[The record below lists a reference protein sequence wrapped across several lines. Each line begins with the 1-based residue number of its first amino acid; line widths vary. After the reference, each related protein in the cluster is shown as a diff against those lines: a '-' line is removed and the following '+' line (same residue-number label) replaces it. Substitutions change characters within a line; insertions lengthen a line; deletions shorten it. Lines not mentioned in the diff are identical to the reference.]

1 MSLIFN
7 YHLTSDFHHVSPPPP
22 PPPPSSPQ
30 PATSTRQPET
40 DDFETYEVALPPNKF
55 VQKYTEDPILERIL
69 DRRGSGSPSTSQKR
83 VSTYNKSRRTVF
95 NEWHRDPDGA
105 ELDTDK
111 YESDSKCAPNSG
123 PVWGSSLWD
132 FYKTDLNP
140 SKRSGKA
147 KTSASILSAF
157 CNEAEE
163 LGHAPRELEWADT
176 EPEPQRREA
185 ADIVSIHEDNVD
197 TIMLDTDGSR
207 YCASSMEEIENGD
220 NDVEHYNTPFHP
232 GSYPPTCFPA
242 PPFHPTTPKLQTRIP
257 LHLLPEELIVHD
269 PYHLLSG
276 DRSKHTTP
284 PNSNNFGLLPWPF
297 PVDATSPT
305 SPQEYT
311 THTYKLNVS
320 HSTID
325 KIDKKRASLDKA
337 SSSQPESESEVLCC
351 IFPQTTSGPTYEPLV
366 QITVPRR
373 PPPPK
378 RTATAHLYLSRWHRK
393 GEGHHSYV
401 HEAEW
406 EIPRAMLS
414 EPTICHAC
422 VEEKA
427 RKIWEGQSESIEGG
441 DGFVKSTKKL
451 SANIVVMSES
461 AKCWAGTAVQHGKG
475 SNWKEREVIGDM
487 QVKDY
492 LPTPKAAFK
501 VKVEYF
507 DKLEK
512 KIAMEVRRKQ
522 EMAQWQKQMREQHYL
537 PLGATARMGDPRT
550 SALAEM
556 TEEVTARDGSVADL
570 DSLSTNVEKSETP
583 KSPSIIKYKGPMIKI
598 HIGSVPWLL
607 SGDLPCSRE
616 GHGRNTCL
624 TLSWPGPPC
633 SGHDQPSKLARC
645 HPHARLPPTL
655 KVRIA
660 AKVSRPDDHHLER
673 EAKNYQLFNKS
684 LSEHWTGLN
693 LISPVPE
700 PTPCGAIVPAFYGY
714 YTRVEEWN
722 SPWSEYGYHF
732 SPLLLLEDC
741 GEPIVPRDLDLDD
754 RYECAALLLRFH
766 HLGWTHGSF
775 YIRNIVVQRGDHAD
789 RPDEK
794 NHEEKRFRLIDFGR
808 SSKCDTYRR
817 QEQREIYK
825 TLELNADQLD

>member
-1 MSLIFN
+1 MSSTTTTILSS
-7 YHLTSDFHHVSPPPP
+7 TSASPTTTTLNITGSIPA
-22 PPPPSSPQ
+22 
-30 PATSTRQPET
+30 ATSSREPEK
-40 DDFETYEVALPPNKF
+40 DDSEIYEVALPPNKF
-55 VQKYTEDPILERIL
+55 VQKYTEDPILKRIL
-69 DRRGSGSPSTSQKR
+69 DRGDSDSPSTSQKR
-83 VSTYNKSRRTVF
+83 VSTYDRSRRTVF
-95 NEWHRDPDGA
+95 REWHRDPDGT
-105 ELDTDK
+105 ELDTDE
-111 YESDSKCAPNSG
+111 YESDSKCSPNSG
-123 PVWGSSLWD
+123 PVWGATLWD

-140 SKRSGKA
+140 STRIGKA
-147 KTSASILSAF
+147 KTSGSILSAF
-157 CNEAEE
+157 CNEVEE
-163 LGHAPRELEWADT
+163 LGHAPRELQWTDM

-185 ADIVSIHEDNVD
+185 ADIVNIHEDDVD
-197 TIMLDTDGSR
+197 TVMLDTDGSR
-207 YCASSMEEIENGD
+207 YRAPSIEEIENGD

-232 GSYPPTCFPA
+232 GSYPATCFPA

-276 DRSKHTTP
+276 DRTRHTTP

-297 PVDATSPT
+297 PVDATSPS

-311 THTYKLNVS
+311 THTYKLDVTR
-320 HSTID
+320 STLD
-325 KIDKKRASLDKA
+325 KIAKKRASLDKA
-337 SSSQPESESEVLCC
+337 SSSQPESEVLCC
-351 IFPQTTSGPTYEPLV
+351 VFPQTTSGPTYQPLV

-378 RTATAHLYLSRWHRK
+378 RMATAHLYLSRWHRK

-406 EIPRAMLS
+406 EIPRTMLS

-427 RKIWEGQSESIEGG
+427 KAIWEGQSESI
-441 DGFVKSTKKL
+441 DGFVKSTRKL
-451 SANIVVMSES
+451 SANVVVRSES
-461 AKCWAGTAVQHGKG
+461 VKCWAGTAARHGKSADG
-475 SNWKEREVIGDM
+475 RKVLGDM
-487 QVKDY
+487 QVKDD
-492 LPTPKAAFK
+492 PPAQDTFK
-501 VKVEYF
+501 FKVEYY
-507 DKLEK
+507 DELEK
-512 KIAMEVRRKQ
+512 KIAMKARRKQ
-522 EMAQWQKQMREQHYL
+522 EMTQWQKQMREQHYL
-537 PLGATARMGDPRT
+537 PLGATVRMENSGT
-550 SALAEM
+550 SAPGM
-556 TEEVTARDGSVADL
+556 TEGGTAEDGGVEDL
-570 DSLSTNVEKSETP
+570 DSFSTFVRKSENLR
-583 KSPSIIKYKGPMIKI
+583 SPSIIKYIGPMIKI
-598 HIGSVPWLL
+598 HIDSVPWLL
-607 SGDLPCSRE
+607 PGDLPCSRE

-624 TLSWPGPPC
+624 TPSWPDAPR
-633 SGHDQPSKLARC
+633 SGHDRPSKLARC
-645 HPHARLPPTL
+645 HPHARIPPTL

-693 LISPVPE
+693 LIPPVPE

-714 YTRVEEWN
+714 YTRVNEEG
-722 SPWSEYGYHF
+722 SPWSEYGHHF

-741 GEPIVPRDLDLDD
+741 GEPIVPSDLDLDD

-775 YIRNIVVQRGDHAD
+775 YIRNLVVQHGDHAD

-794 NHEEKRFRLIDFGR
+794 KHEEKRFRLIDFGR
-808 SSKCDTYRR
+808 SSDCDIYRR

-825 TLELNADQLD
+825 TLELNVDQLD